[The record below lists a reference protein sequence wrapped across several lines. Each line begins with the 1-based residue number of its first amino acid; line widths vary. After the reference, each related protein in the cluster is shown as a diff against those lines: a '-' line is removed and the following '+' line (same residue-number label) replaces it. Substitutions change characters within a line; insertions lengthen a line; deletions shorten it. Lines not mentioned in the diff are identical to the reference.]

1 MEFEFEEKEQY
12 THEDVKGLLET
23 FKTTV
28 GETIKVKDETIVEL
42 TGKVEGLAEL
52 ELNNKELS
60 IKNLALVNGIGD
72 DMLDLIRDDDLEV
85 VKTKIELVKGL
96 QADKDVENSYK
107 PEQKRKDDDYEKA
120 IKSNDI
126 EGALKSKLSRL
137 FN

>member
-12 THEDVKGLLET
+12 TLDEVKGLVET

-42 TGKVEGLAEL
+42 TTKVEGLAEL

-60 IKNLALVNGIGD
+60 IKNLALANGIGD

-126 EGALKSKLSRL
+126 EGALKSRLSRL